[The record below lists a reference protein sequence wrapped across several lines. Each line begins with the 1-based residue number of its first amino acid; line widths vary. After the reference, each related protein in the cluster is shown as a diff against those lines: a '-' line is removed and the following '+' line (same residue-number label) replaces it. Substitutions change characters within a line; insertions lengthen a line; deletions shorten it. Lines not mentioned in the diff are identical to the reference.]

1 MFDVLNQLHS
11 FTTCSNFYGKLDS
24 ENLKEFTLYFKYDT
38 NYDIDTF
45 INQIVD
51 IYALSPIAI
60 KLISSNTLPPLKNS
74 TSIED
79 LRNNITTHLN
89 KHLTFKSNDIS
100 YKLIISKISLINSA
114 SINRNINY
122 FYEINTF
129 SNILINPIYNIEIMS
144 SIFCPTNLN
153 IVLFINTTNIYIE
166 NSSCIF
172 ISLDQLN
179 QLNNSSSINSLKNK
193 IDLRKICCNIEFN
206 IHDIVPD
213 FFIIDFENSLF
224 KYPEFIKIL
233 FKNLFLMFFLLY
245 IANYSSYNQ
254 NSIKTKISSNK
265 SIDLDYS
272 LNCIN
277 EDFDNYIYLIHLYNL
292 AYNSNSIENLYL
304 VRNMICLHLSDDDNF
319 SVLLDKS
326 KLIFESSKENLS
338 ILSIQN
344 VEKYFSIR
352 YELYDFLDKSTSFI
366 ENKISDL
373 IDKINKTFISTI
385 ATLIGVSLVYLK
397 DRNFSILR
405 FSLLIYTIYL
415 VLDSI
420 FYFTST
426 IKFYNTNNKKYNN
439 KLLYFKPII
448 GTEHYDKIVAN
459 DDIKCIKSRFYW
471 YYSIILLLYI
481 LMISAGLYCFFYTDF
496 IISIIKTYI
505 LK

>member
-1 MFDVLNQLHS
+1 MPPGS
-11 FTTCSNFYGKLDS
+11 PCS
-24 ENLKEFTLYFKYDT
+24 
-38 NYDIDTF
+38 
-45 INQIVD
+45 
-51 IYALSPIAI
+51 
-60 KLISSNTLPPLKNS
+60 
-74 TSIED
+74 
-79 LRNNITTHLN
+79 
-89 KHLTFKSNDIS
+89 
-100 YKLIISKISLINSA
+100 
-114 SINRNINY
+114 
-122 FYEINTF
+122 
-129 SNILINPIYNIEIMS
+129 
-144 SIFCPTNLN
+144 
-153 IVLFINTTNIYIE
+153 
-166 NSSCIF
+166 
-172 ISLDQLN
+172 
-179 QLNNSSSINSLKNK
+179 
-193 IDLRKICCNIEFN
+193 
-206 IHDIVPD
+206 
-213 FFIIDFENSLF
+213 
-224 KYPEFIKIL
+224 
-233 FKNLFLMFFLLY
+233 
-245 IANYSSYNQ
+245 
-254 NSIKTKISSNK
+254 
-265 SIDLDYS
+265 
-272 LNCIN
+272 
-277 EDFDNYIYLIHLYNL
+277 
-292 AYNSNSIENLYL
+292 
-304 VRNMICLHLSDDDNF
+304 LSDDDNF